1 MHYFVILAVLFQ
13 ATCAYAAESTTTAT
27 NAGNAVE
34 DCSKQTWPNF
44 SQSCLK
50 NADHTVIVRIVTVTS
65 R

>member
-1 MHYFVILAVLFQ
+1 MHYFVIFAVLLQ
-13 ATCAYAAESTTTAT
+13 VTCAYAAEPATTAT

-50 NADHTVIVRIVTVTS
+50 NADHTVNVRIVTVTG